1 MMMVLPPELAYSF
14 ASDAVVTGWLCT
26 LNVADE
32 DPDWTVT
39 LVGTEA
45 PNVVHCN
52 VTTVPPVGAGAVS
65 VTVPLLIEPPVTDA
79 GLRV

>member
-1 MMMVLPPELAYSF
+1 M
-14 ASDAVVTGWLCT
+14 
-26 LNVADE
+26 NVADE
-32 DPDWTVT
+32 DPAGTVT

-52 VTTVPPVGAGAVS
+52 VTTIPPIGAGAVRL
-65 VTVPLLIEPPVTDA
+65 TVPLLVRPPVTDA